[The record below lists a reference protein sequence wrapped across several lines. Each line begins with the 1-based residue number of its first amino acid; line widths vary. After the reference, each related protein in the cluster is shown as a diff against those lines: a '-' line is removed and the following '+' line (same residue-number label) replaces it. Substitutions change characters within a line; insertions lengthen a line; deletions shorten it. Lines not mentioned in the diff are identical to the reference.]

1 MQITHLLRLLF
12 LCLILLCRQI
22 ILLSST
28 LDPVLLLLAVQRKRW
43 KASYWP
49 PWSSNSNR
57 ARNRDLFHTYVPA
70 TRAIKINKKQRSVS
84 HERARHKG
92 YQNQQE
98 TEICF
103 TRTCPPQGLSKSTR
117 EREHVLEITSAH
129 FPGGSNHSL
138 VLWSPSAHSLL
149 ISTGLGTKKPLE
161 CALKQF
167 PASLCHIL
175 RYRCNLQ
182 ASSYDKGADTVT
194 AQHVYVQMWDR
205 QLQLKINPFPVYTL
219 LLDIIHR
226 WKCC

>member
-1 MQITHLLRLLF
+1 MSSLERCALFSLSFIERFHCSTNTTYIHTYCIYKLWHGGVQITHLLRLLF

-84 HERARHKG
+84 HVRARHKG

-117 EREHVLEITSAH
+117 NRDLFHTNV
-129 FPGGSNHSL
+129 
-138 VLWSPSAHSLL
+138 
-149 ISTGLGTKKPLE
+149 
-161 CALKQF
+161 
-167 PASLCHIL
+167 PATRAI
-175 RYRCNLQ
+175 
-182 ASSYDKGADTVT
+182 
-194 AQHVYVQMWDR
+194 
-205 QLQLKINPFPVYTL
+205 KINKRKRACAGDNERSLSWWF
-219 LLDIIHR
+219 
-226 WKCC
+226 